1 MSKVIFIWTSCCAF
15 LFLLIL
21 KLDEI
26 VSWNWFII
34 FIPMWSF
41 DFMLFITSI
50 LYMSRKYVLKTQLVD
65 YYALNWW
72 IFRFTHIIGQHN
84 VEGRFN
90 QTLTLSFIL
99 WKSIAQIILCLS
111 LEGYLT
117 TLLDSFSQSN
127 VINQTTTSNQTGNST
142 AVKTRLI
149 YAVFPIWT
157 TMVVCLLIV
166 CTQIVNPRLTGI
178 WSFCSNNQPFDGH
191 PERRKQQKT
200 NVLRG
205 FVTNWKV
212 VGW

>member
-1 MSKVIFIWTSCCAF
+1 MLMSKVIFIWTSCCAF

-50 LYMSRKYVLKTQLVD
+50 LYMSRK
-65 YYALNWW
+65 
-72 IFRFTHIIGQHN
+72 FTHIIGQHN

-127 VINQTTTSNQTGNST
+127 VINQNTTSNQTGSST
-142 AVKTRLI
+142 AVKTRLV
-149 YAVFPIWT
+149 YAIFPIWT

-191 PERRKQQKT
+191 RERGKQQKT

-205 FVTNWKV
+205 FVTN
-212 VGW
+212 

>member
-1 MSKVIFIWTSCCAF
+1 MLMSKVIFIWTSCCAF

-50 LYMSRKYVLKTQLVD
+50 LYMSRK
-65 YYALNWW
+65 
-72 IFRFTHIIGQHN
+72 FTHIIGQHN

-127 VINQTTTSNQTGNST
+127 VINQNTTSNQTGNST
-142 AVKTRLI
+142 AVKTRLV
-149 YAVFPIWT
+149 YAIFPIWT

-191 PERRKQQKT
+191 RERGKQQKT

-205 FVTNWKV
+205 FVTN
-212 VGW
+212 

>member
-1 MSKVIFIWTSCCAF
+1 MLMSKVIFIWTSCCAF

-50 LYMSRKYVLKTQLVD
+50 LYMSRK
-65 YYALNWW
+65 
-72 IFRFTHIIGQHN
+72 FTHIIGQHN

-127 VINQTTTSNQTGNST
+127 VINQNTTGNST
-142 AVKTRLI
+142 AVKTRLV

-178 WSFCSNNQPFDGH
+178 
-191 PERRKQQKT
+191 
-200 NVLRG
+200 
-205 FVTNWKV
+205 
-212 VGW
+212 

>member
-1 MSKVIFIWTSCCAF
+1 MLMSKVIFIWTSCCAF

-50 LYMSRKYVLKTQLVD
+50 LYMSRK
-65 YYALNWW
+65 
-72 IFRFTHIIGQHN
+72 FTHIIGQHN

-200 NVLRG
+200 NVLRR
-205 FVTNWKV
+205 FVTN
-212 VGW
+212 